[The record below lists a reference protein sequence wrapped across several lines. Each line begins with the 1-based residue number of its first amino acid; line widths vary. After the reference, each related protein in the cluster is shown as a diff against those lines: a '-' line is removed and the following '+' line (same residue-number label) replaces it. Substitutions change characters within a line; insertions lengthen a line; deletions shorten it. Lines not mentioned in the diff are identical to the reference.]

1 MVNRVCEAKTNCSE
15 TVVNGRQRGHRLE
28 ETGGG
33 DESNDEASK
42 SSIALVTTSSTV
54 LGLGGSSTGV
64 HLSSGSSLL
73 DFGLGLGL
81 GVSGACSVLTED
93 TWLDSRVDLSGRG
106 LGCLGL
112 GSGGESGRSR
122 LLRSRGLSS
131 GSGLLSSS
139 LYRSRGSLRYAAGGG
154 LGRSSRGSGGSRGG
168 RSGRLSSGAD
178 NDFLGGGR
186 LGFSS
191 ARGLSLSNGNLN
203 VHRVRVVIRVIIRV
217 IARAGTT
224 AAGRES
230 NNLSSLALRDS
241 NDTEG

>member
-1 MVNRVCEAKTNCSE
+1 MVNRVCEVKTNCGE
-15 TVVNGRQRGHRLE
+15 TVVNGRQRGHGLE

-81 GVSGACSVLTED
+81 GVGGACSVLTED

-112 GSGGESGRSR
+112 GSGGEGGRSR
-122 LLRSRGLSS
+122 LLRSRLSS

-139 LYRSRGSLRYAAGGG
+139 LCRSRGSLRCATAGG
-154 LGRSSRGSGGSRGG
+154 LSRSSRGSGGSRGG
-168 RSGRLSSGAD
+168 RSGRLSSSAND
-178 NDFLGGGR
+178 DFLGGGR
-186 LGFSS
+186 LGLSS
-191 ARGLSLSNGNLN
+191 ARGLSLGSGRLSIIG
-203 VHRVRVVIRVIIRV
+203 VIRVIAG
-217 IARAGTT
+217 ART
-224 AAGRES
+224 AAASRES
-230 NNLSSLALRDS
+230 NNLSSLALGDS

>member
-1 MVNRVCEAKTNCSE
+1 MYVVNRVCEAKTNCGE

-54 LGLGGSSTGV
+54 LGLGGSSTGI

-93 TWLDSRVDLSGRG
+93 TWLDSRVELSGRG
-106 LGCLGL
+106 FGGLGL
-112 GSGGESGRSR
+112 GSGGEGGGSR
-122 LLRSRGLSS
+122 LLRSRRLSS
-131 GSGLLSSS
+131 GSRLLSSG
-139 LYRSRGSLRYAAGGG
+139 LYRSRGSLRCAAGSG
-154 LGRSSRGSGGSRGG
+154 LSSSRGGGGSRCG
-168 RSGRLSSGAD
+168 RSGGLSSGAN

-191 ARGLSLSNGNLN
+191 ARGLSLSSGRL
-203 VHRVRVVIRVIIRV
+203 RVLRVLRV
-217 IARAGTT
+217 IARAGT
-224 AAGRES
+224 AASRES

-241 NDTEG
+241 NDTET

>member
-1 MVNRVCEAKTNCSE
+1 MYMVNRVCEAKTNCSE

-73 DFGLGLGL
+73 DFGLGLRL

-139 LYRSRGSLRYAAGGG
+139 LYRSRGSLRHAAGGG
-154 LGRSSRGSGGSRGG
+154 LRRSSRGSGGSRGG

-178 NDFLGGGR
+178 NDFLGGCR

-203 VHRVRVVIRVIIRV
+203 VHRVRVVIRV

>member
-1 MVNRVCEAKTNCSE
+1 MYSTNNKGMYVVNRVCEAKTNCGE

-42 SSIALVTTSSTV
+42 SRIALVTTSSTV

-73 DFGLGLGL
+73 GFGLGL

-93 TWLDSRVDLSGRG
+93 TWLDSRVDLSGRR

-112 GSGGESGRSR
+112 GSGGEGGGSR
-122 LLRSRGLSS
+122 LLRSSRRLSS
-131 GSGLLSSS
+131 GSGLLSSG
-139 LYRSRGSLRYAAGGG
+139 LYRSRGSLRCAAGGG
-154 LGRSSRGSGGSRGG
+154 LSRCSRGGGGSRGG
-168 RSGRLSSGAD
+168 RSGGLSGGAN

-191 ARGLSLSNGNLN
+191 AR
-203 VHRVRVVIRVIIRV
+203 
-217 IARAGTT
+217 
-224 AAGRES
+224 
-230 NNLSSLALRDS
+230 
-241 NDTEG
+241 

>member
-1 MVNRVCEAKTNCSE
+1 MYVVNRVCEVKTNCGE

-42 SSIALVTTSSTV
+42 SSITLVTTSSTV

-64 HLSSGSSLL
+64 HLCSGSSLL

-81 GVSGACSVLTED
+81 GVGGACSVLTED

-112 GSGGESGRSR
+112 GSGGEGGRSR
-122 LLRSRGLSS
+122 LLRSRLSS

-139 LYRSRGSLRYAAGGG
+139 LCRSRGSLRCAAAGG
-154 LGRSSRGSGGSRGG
+154 LSRSSRGSGGSRGG
-168 RSGRLSSGAD
+168 RSSRLSSSA
-178 NDFLGGGR
+178 NDEFLGGGR
-186 LGFSS
+186 LGLSS
-191 ARGLSLSNGNLN
+191 ARGLSLGSGRLSIIG
-203 VHRVRVVIRVIIRV
+203 VIGV
-217 IARAGTT
+217 IAGART
-224 AAGRES
+224 AAASRES